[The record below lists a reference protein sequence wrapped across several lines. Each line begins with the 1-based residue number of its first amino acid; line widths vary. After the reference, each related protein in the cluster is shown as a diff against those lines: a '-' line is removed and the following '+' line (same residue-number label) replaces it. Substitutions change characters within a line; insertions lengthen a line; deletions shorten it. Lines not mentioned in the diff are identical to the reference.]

1 MWSGLKCKS
10 WYIHTTSVA
19 ELERVVAEV
28 FGWSRRRFKILAVA
42 GVDTFGQHRLLFLAS
57 EKGNELKL
65 FIVLCILYIF
75 CIINCTC

>member
-1 MWSGLKCKS
+1 MP
-10 WYIHTTSVA
+10 
-19 ELERVVAEV
+19 
-28 FGWSRRRFKILAVA
+28 RFLAGA
-42 GVDTFGQHRLLFLAS
+42 GDDTFGQHRLLFLAS